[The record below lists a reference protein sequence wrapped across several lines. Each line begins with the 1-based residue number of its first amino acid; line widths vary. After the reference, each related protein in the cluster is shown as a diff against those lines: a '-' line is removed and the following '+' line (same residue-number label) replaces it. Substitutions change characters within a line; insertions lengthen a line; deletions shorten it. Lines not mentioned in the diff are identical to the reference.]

1 MYLKSVDLYGFKS
14 FANKMVFKF
23 EKGITGIVGPNGSG
37 KSNVADAVRWVLGEQ
52 SAKQL
57 RGAKMEDVIFAGTE
71 TRRPLGYCQVDLTI
85 DNQDK
90 MMPIDYS
97 EVTVSRRVYRS
108 GESEYYINGTT
119 CRLKDVQELFMDTGV
134 GREGYSII
142 GQGQVDKILSSKP
155 DDRRALFDEAAGIVK
170 YKSRKNAAEKKLL
183 ESEMDLERIDD
194 IIGELETR
202 KISLEGQ
209 SEVARVYLDKREE
222 LKKLEVT
229 SFIRLIDEFDEKLQV
244 HKNNE
249 IIIQKDL
256 DEKALFYQELAQK
269 HHDFEL
275 QFEAIEVDLES
286 NREQITQTSLNS
298 EKLQS
303 AITLSEEKMKN
314 HAFQISNLKADME
327 RAQNSEIE
335 RGQQLNNLKTDQ
347 QKITRKISEKETE
360 LQQKIVDSE
369 ALQVDIDLQES
380 SIDEIQTA
388 MIERL
393 NLVSNIKNQVHR
405 NELMIE
411 NNELKIEHLESK
423 NRILTETQKTLVD
436 EIESNRKSV
445 LKIEDDQKKFLD
457 QKLKLRKVIQEDEVS
472 LSQEKAKLSTLRHD
486 LNKTN
491 SRHDALKEMED
502 QYEGYFLSVKKV
514 MELKDEGTLG
524 VIAEL
529 IHVDKLYEKAM
540 EIALGSNLQNI
551 VTTNEEKAKEY
562 IEFLKK
568 NKYGRGTFLPMTT
581 VKGQTAKDIKEVNGY
596 LGIASELIQCDEK
609 FRPIIRQ
616 LLGKVLFVK
625 TLDDGILLSKVNHQN
640 YRIITLDGD
649 VISPGGAMSGGAFQK
664 EKGQLLSRKNEL
676 EELTLVSQRLTTEV
690 NDLES
695 HIEQLE
701 DAVVKLKEEIDVI
714 RVKEQELNLELHTV
728 STLLNSNNA
737 ELDKISQEILSNQA
751 ELVELK
757 SQNEVLI
764 VDKEKFEAELANT
777 ETNHTDAELKVE
789 EIGELIQVLKADKEI
804 LQDEITTYKVE
815 LSSMRQQLEHIV
827 EDIEKLSDALQS
839 KTETISLIRT
849 EINQI
854 ELKNLKE
861 SMEMKRFQEDQ
872 LIEKTKL
879 AEYNTQLAELRMR
892 RQDIQIAK
900 GQLDSKK
907 EMAMEVA
914 NSLEKDLIRLQTTIE
929 KLELQRET
937 QISYMWD
944 EYELTYTSALTFK
957 DDTEMSETVLKQRI
971 NRLKSEMKELGD
983 VNVRAIEEFREV
995 KERFTFLSEQK
1006 EDLTNAKEKLLVIIK
1021 ELDEHMEVQFR
1032 EKFNHIN
1039 EKFNSVFVEL
1049 FGGGKGFLE
1058 LTDDENILESGITI
1072 IAQPP
1077 GKKLQNMMLLSG
1089 GERAFTAIALLF
1101 AIQSLRPSPFCVL
1114 DEIEAALDD
1123 ANVDRFANYLRKLTD
1138 QTQFIVITHRKG
1150 TMEAADALYGITM
1163 QEKGISTQV
1172 SVKLIRDQ
1180 LEQPVH

>member
-57 RGAKMEDVIFAGTE
+57 RGSKMEDVIFAGTE

-119 CRLKDVQELFMDTGV
+119 CRLRDVQELFMDTGV

-183 ESEMDLERIDD
+183 DSELDLERIDD
-194 IIGELETR
+194 IIGELESR
-202 KISLEGQ
+202 KESLEEQ
-209 SEVARVYLDKREE
+209 SEVAKIYLDKREE

-229 SFIRLIDEFDEKLQV
+229 SFIRMIDEFDEKLQV

-249 IIIQKDL
+249 LVAQTEL
-256 DEKALFYQELAQK
+256 DEKGNLYHEIAQK

-275 QFEAIEVDLES
+275 QFEVIEAELEQ
-286 NREQITQTSLNS
+286 NREMITETSLKS

-303 AITLSEEKMKN
+303 AITLSEEKTKN
-314 HAFQISNLKADME
+314 HLFQISNLKTDME
-327 RAQNSEIE
+327 RVQSSEIE
-335 RGQQLNNLKTDQ
+335 RAQQLNTLKNDQ
-347 QKITRKISEKETE
+347 QKITKKIATKESEL
-360 LQQKIVDSE
+360 LQRQTDSD
-369 ALQVDIDLQES
+369 ALQVDIDEQES

-393 NLVSNIKNQVHR
+393 NQVSAIKSQVHR

-411 NNELKIEHLESK
+411 NNELKMEHLDSK
-423 NRILTETQKTLVD
+423 SHILKETQISLSVD
-436 EIESNRKSV
+436 IQKNKEAINE
-445 LKIEDDQKKFLD
+445 LELDQKNYLD
-457 QKLKLRKVIQEDEVS
+457 QKLLLRKSIQEDEIALNVEKQQ
-472 LSQEKAKLSTLRHD
+472 LSSFRHD
-486 LNKTN
+486 LNKAN

-502 QYEGYFLSVKKV
+502 QYEGYYLSVKKI
-514 MELKDEGTLG
+514 MELKDPGTLG

-529 IHVDKLYEKAM
+529 IRVDKQYEKAI
-540 EIALGSNLQNI
+540 EIALGSSLQNI

-562 IEFLKK
+562 IDFLKK
-568 NKYGRGTFLPMTT
+568 NKYGRSTFLPMTT
-581 VKGQTAKDIKEVNGY
+581 VKGQAAKDVKEVKGY
-596 LGIASELIQCDEK
+596 LGIASELIDCDVEFK
-609 FRPIIRQ
+609 PIIRQ
-616 LLGKVLFVK
+616 LLGRILLVND
-625 TLDDGILLSKVNHQN
+625 LDEGILLSKANNQN

-676 EELTLVSQRLTTEV
+676 EDLTLLSQDLQISV
-690 NDLES
+690 NKLEET
-695 HIEQLE
+695 IQVQE
-701 DAVVKLKEEIDVI
+701 DKVVDLKEEIDRI
-714 RVKEQELNLELHTV
+714 RIKEQELNLELHTLT
-728 STLLNSNNA
+728 TLLSANQS
-737 ELDKISQEILSNQA
+737 ELDKMNRELINNQA
-751 ELVELK
+751 EYKEL
-757 SQNEVLI
+757 SAQTELLM
-764 VDKEKFEAELANT
+764 DEKNKLDNALSNT
-777 ETNHTDAELKVE
+777 ETNHTDAELRVE
-789 EIGELIQVLKADKEI
+789 EIGEMIQVLKADKEI
-804 LQDEITTYKVE
+804 LQEEITADKVE
-815 LSSMRQQLEHIV
+815 LSSLRQQLEHII
-827 EDIEKLSDALQS
+827 ENIEKLSEALQS
-839 KTETISLIRT
+839 KTETIANIRQ

-854 ELKNLKE
+854 ELRNLKE
-861 SMEMKRFQEDQ
+861 SMEMKHFQEEQ

-879 AEYNTQLAELRMR
+879 AELNNSLADLRHR
-892 RQDIQIAK
+892 RQEIQISK

-907 EMAMEVA
+907 EMALEVA
-914 NSLEKDLIRLQTTIE
+914 NSLEKELIRLQNTIE
-929 KLELQRET
+929 KLELLKET
-937 QISYMWD
+937 QINYMWD
-944 EYELTYTSALTFK
+944 EYELTYTSAQAFK
-957 DDTEMSETVLKQRI
+957 DPSDMSEASLKQRI
-971 NRLKSEMKELGD
+971 NKIKAEMKDLGD
-983 VNVRAIEEFREV
+983 VNVRAIEEYREV

-1006 EDLTNAKEKLLVIIK
+1006 ADLALAKEKLLIIIG
-1021 ELDEHMEVQFR
+1021 ELDEQMVVQFR
-1032 EKFNHIN
+1032 EKFDHIN

-1049 FGGGKGFLE
+1049 FGGGKGYLE
-1058 LTDDENILESGITI
+1058 LTDDENILEAGIAI

-1077 GKKLQNMMLLSG
+1077 GKRLQNMMLLSG

-1123 ANVDRFANYLRKLTD
+1123 ANVDRFAQYLRKLTD

>member
-119 CRLKDVQELFMDTGV
+119 CRLRDIQELFMDTGV

-170 YKSRKNAAEKKLL
+170 YKSRKNAAEKKLQ
-183 ESEMDLERIDD
+183 ESELDLERIDD
-194 IIGELETR
+194 IIGELEAR
-202 KISLEGQ
+202 KITLEEQ

-244 HKNNE
+244 HKSNE
-249 IIIQKDL
+249 AIAKKDL
-256 DEKALFYQELAQK
+256 DEKDTLYKEIAQK

-275 QFEAIEVDLES
+275 QFEDVESELEK
-286 NREQITQTSLNS
+286 NRELITETSLS
-298 EKLQS
+298 CEKLQS
-303 AITLSEEKMKN
+303 AITLSEEKIK
-314 HAFQISNLKADME
+314 HHLFQINALKTDME
-327 RAQNSEIE
+327 RVQSSEIE
-335 RGQQLNNLKTDQ
+335 RGQQLNTLKNDQ
-347 QKITRKISEKETE
+347 HKITKKISLKEADL
-360 LQQKIVDSE
+360 LQRQKDSD
-369 ALQVDIDLQES
+369 ALQVDIDEQEA

-393 NLVSNIKNQVHR
+393 NQVSNLKSQVHR

-411 NNELKIEHLESK
+411 NNDFKLELLESK
-423 NRILTETQKTLVD
+423 SHVHQQTQISLSV
-436 EIESNRKSV
+436 EIESNKEMINQ
-445 LKIEDDQKKFLD
+445 LELDQKKYLD
-457 QKLKLRKVIQEDEVS
+457 EKLNLRKSIQEDEIK
-472 LSQEKAKLSTLRHD
+472 LNQEKTRLTSLRHE
-486 LNKTN
+486 LNKVN

-514 MELKDEGTLG
+514 MELKDSGTLG
-524 VIAEL
+524 VIAEIIRVEKRL
-529 IHVDKLYEKAM
+529 EKAI
-540 EIALGSNLQNI
+540 EIGLGSNLQNI

-562 IEFLKK
+562 IDFLKK
-568 NKYGRGTFLPMTT
+568 NKFGRGTFLPMTT
-581 VKGQTAKDIKEVNGY
+581 VKGQVAKDIKEVKGY
-596 LGIASELIQCDEK
+596 LGIASELIDCDEQFK
-609 FRPIIRQ
+609 PIIRQ
-616 LLGKVLFVK
+616 LLGKILLVN
-625 TLDDGILLSKVNHQN
+625 TLDEGVLLSKANHQN

-676 EELTLVSQRLTTEV
+676 DELIQTGNRLECEVTTLDKQIQEKE
-690 NDLES
+690 DL
-695 HIEQLE
+695 LV
-701 DAVVKLKEEIDVI
+701 DLKEEIDRI
-714 RVKEQELNLELHTV
+714 RIKEQELNLELHTIT
-728 STLLNSNNA
+728 TLLA
-737 ELDKISQEILSNQA
+737 SNQA
-751 ELVELK
+751 ELTKISREYINNQAEFKELK
-757 SQNEVLI
+757 AQNIKYFAE
-764 VDKEKFEAELANT
+764 KEALDEQLSHT
-777 ETNHTDAELKVE
+777 ETNHTDAELKVQ

-804 LQDEITTYKVE
+804 LQEEITSDKVE
-815 LSSMRQQLEHIV
+815 LSSLKQQLEHTI
-827 EDIEKLSDALQS
+827 EDIEKLSEALLS
-839 KTETISLIRT
+839 KTETLVTIRQ
-849 EINQI
+849 EINQV

-861 SMEMKRFQEDQ
+861 SMETKQFQEIH
-872 LIEKTKL
+872 LVEKNKL
-879 AEYNTQLAELRMR
+879 ADLNNQLAELRLR
-892 RQDIQIAK
+892 RQEIQIAK

-907 EMAMEVA
+907 EMALEVA
-914 NSLEKDLIRLQTTIE
+914 NSLEKELIRLQNTIE
-929 KLELQRET
+929 KLELLKET
-937 QISYMWD
+937 QINYMWD
-944 EYELTYTSALTFK
+944 EYELTYSSALVFK
-957 DDTEMSETVLKQRI
+957 EDTELSEAGLKQKI
-971 NRLKSEMKELGD
+971 TKIKAEMKELGD
-983 VNVRAIEEFREV
+983 VNVRAIEEYRDV
-995 KERFTFLSEQK
+995 KERYTFLFDQK
-1006 EDLTNAKEKLLVIIK
+1006 EDLTLAKEKLLVIIG
-1021 ELDEHMEVQFR
+1021 ELDSHMVDQFR
-1032 EKFNHIN
+1032 EKFDHIN

-1049 FGGGKGFLE
+1049 FGGGKGYLE
-1058 LTDDENILESGITI
+1058 LTDDDNILESGISI

-1123 ANVDRFANYLRKLTD
+1123 ANVDRFAAYLRKLTD

>member
-119 CRLKDVQELFMDTGV
+119 CRLRDVQELFMDTGV

-183 ESEMDLERIDD
+183 ESELDLERIDD
-194 IIGELETR
+194 IIGELELR
-202 KISLEGQ
+202 KVSLEEQ
-209 SEVARVYLDKREE
+209 SEVAKVYLSQREE

-249 IIIQKDL
+249 QVAQTEL
-256 DEKALFYQELAQK
+256 SEKERLYTEIAQK

-275 QFEAIEVDLES
+275 QFEEIEVELEK
-286 NREQITQTSLNS
+286 NRELITETSLKS

-303 AITLSEEKMKN
+303 AITLSEEKTKN
-314 HAFQISNLKADME
+314 HLFQIANLKTDME
-327 RAQNSEIE
+327 RVQSSEIE
-335 RGQQLNNLKTDQ
+335 RGQQLNNLKNDQ
-347 QKITRKISEKETE
+347 QKITNRIEKREAE
-360 LQQKIVDSE
+360 LQQRQADSDT
-369 ALQVDIDLQES
+369 LQADIDIQES
-380 SIDEIQTA
+380 SIDEIQSA

-393 NLVSNIKNQVHR
+393 NKVSAIKNQAHR

-411 NNELKIEHLESK
+411 NNELKMEHIEARSKVLKETVVSLES
-423 NRILTETQKTLVD
+423 
-436 EIESNRKSV
+436 EIELSKDTLNR
-445 LKIEDDQKKFLD
+445 LEADQKNYLD
-457 QKLKLRKVIQEDEVS
+457 QKLSLRKSIQEEEI
-472 LSQEKAKLSTLRHD
+472 LLSTEKHRLSNLRHE

-502 QYEGYFLSVKKV
+502 QYEGYYLSVKKV
-514 MELKDEGTLG
+514 MELKDSGTLG
-524 VIAEL
+524 VIAEI
-529 IHVDKLYEKAM
+529 IHVDKKYEKAI

-562 IEFLKK
+562 INFLKN

-581 VKGQTAKDIKEVNGY
+581 VKGQAASDIKRVDGF
-596 LGIASELIQCDEK
+596 LGVASELIDCEQRFK
-609 FRPIIRQ
+609 PIMHQ
-616 LLGKVLFVK
+616 LLGRILLVNN
-625 TLDDGILLSKVNHQN
+625 LDEGILLSKANNQS

-676 EELTLVSQRLTTEV
+676 EELTRLSNELQSTVT
-690 NDLES
+690 DLEVVIQKQED
-695 HIEQLE
+695 HIVE
-701 DAVVKLKEEIDVI
+701 LKEEIDVI
-714 RVKEQELNLELHTV
+714 RIKEQELNLELHTIT
-728 STLLNSNNA
+728 TLLS
-737 ELDKISQEILSNQA
+737 SNQS
-751 ELVELK
+751 ELHKMTQDLCNYETEL
-757 SQNEVLI
+757 NELHTQT
-764 VDKEKFEAELANT
+764 DSLLLEKEKLENDLANT
-777 ETNHTDAELKVE
+777 ETNHTDAELKVQ
-789 EIGELIQVLKADKEI
+789 EIGELIQVLKADKDI
-804 LQDEITTYKVE
+804 LQEEITADKVE
-815 LSSMRQQLEHIV
+815 LSSLKQQLEHTLTSIAT
-827 EDIEKLSDALQS
+827 LSETLQA
-839 KTETISLIRT
+839 KTETLVTIRQ
-849 EINQI
+849 EINQV
-854 ELKNLKE
+854 ELRNLKE
-861 SMEMKRFQEDQ
+861 AMEMKQFQEEQ

-879 AEYNTQLAELRMR
+879 ADLNNHLADLRYR
-892 RQDIQIAK
+892 RQEIQIAK

-907 EMAMEVA
+907 DQALEVA
-914 NSLEKDLIRLQTTIE
+914 NSLEKELIRLQNTIE
-929 KLELQRET
+929 KLELLKET
-937 QISYMWD
+937 QINYMWD
-944 EYELTYTSALTFK
+944 EYELTYTSALLFK
-957 DDTEMSETVLKQRI
+957 DPSDISEASLKQRI
-971 NRLKSEMKELGD
+971 ARIKLEMKELGD
-983 VNVRAIEEFREV
+983 VNVRAIEEYREV
-995 KERFTFLSEQK
+995 KERFLFLSEQK
-1006 EDLTNAKEKLLVIIK
+1006 ADLASAKEKLLLIIG
-1021 ELDEHMEVQFR
+1021 ELDAQMVIQFR
-1032 EKFNHIN
+1032 EKFDHIN
-1039 EKFNSVFVEL
+1039 EKFNSVFSEL
-1049 FGGGKGFLE
+1049 FGGGKGYLE
-1058 LTDDENILESGITI
+1058 LIDDDNILESGIAI

-1123 ANVDRFANYLRKLTD
+1123 ANVDRFAQYLRKLTD

>member
-202 KISLEGQ
+202 KNSLEEQ

-249 IIIQKDL
+249 ITAKSEL

-269 HHDFEL
+269 HHEFEV
-275 QFEAIEVDLES
+275 QFEAIEVELES
-286 NREQITQTSLNS
+286 NRELITQTSLNS

-303 AITLSEEKMKN
+303 AITLSEEKTKN
-314 HAFQISNLKADME
+314 HLFQINNLKQDME

-335 RGQQLNNLKTDQ
+335 RGQQLNNLKSDQ
-347 QKITRKISEKETE
+347 QKLVKRIAEKEVE
-360 LQQKIVDSE
+360 LEKRQQDSDMLQQE
-369 ALQVDIDLQES
+369 IDVQEG

-393 NLVSNIKNQVHR
+393 NLVSNIKNQIHR

-411 NNELKIEHLESK
+411 NNALKIEHLDSK
-423 NRILTETQKTLVD
+423 NRILTETTRTLTD
-436 EIESNRKSV
+436 EIEVNKESV
-445 LKIEDDQKKFLD
+445 ATIEQDQKNYLD
-457 QKLKLRKVIQEDEVS
+457 QKLKVRKVIQEDESV
-472 LSQEKAKLSTLRHD
+472 LAQEKTKLTTLRHE
-486 LNKTN
+486 LNKIN

-514 MELKDEGTLG
+514 MELKDEGTMG

-529 IHVDKLYEKAM
+529 IHVDKKYEKAI
-540 EIALGSNLQNI
+540 EIALGGNLQNI
-551 VTTNEEKAKEY
+551 VTTNEDKAKEY
-562 IEFLKK
+562 IDFLKK

-581 VKGQTAKDIKEVNGY
+581 VKGQTAKDVKEVKGY
-596 LGIASELIQCDEK
+596 LGIASELISCDELY
-609 FRPIIRQ
+609 RPIIRQ
-616 LLGKVLFVK
+616 LLGKILFVNN
-625 TLDDGILLSKVNHQN
+625 LDDGILLSKANHQN

-676 EELTLVSQRLTTEV
+676 EELTQSSEKLTLEV
-690 NDLES
+690 DQLDA
-695 HIEQLE
+695 HIQKLE
-701 DAVVKLKEEIDVI
+701 DAVVALKEEIDVI

-728 STLLNSNNA
+728 STLLSSNTA
-737 ELDKISQEILSNQA
+737 ELQKISQEIMNNKR
-751 ELVELK
+751 ELTELT
-757 SQNEVLI
+757 SQNEILI
-764 VDKEKFEAELANT
+764 AEKQTYEQELENT
-777 ETNHTDAELKVE
+777 ETNHTDAEQKVE
-789 EIGELIQVLKADKEI
+789 AIGEMIQVLKADKEI
-804 LQDEITTYKVE
+804 LQDEITSNKVE
-815 LSSMRQQLEHIV
+815 LSSMRQQLEHV
-827 EDIEKLSDALQS
+827 IENIDKLQESLQF
-839 KTETISLIRT
+839 KTETISLIRK
-849 EINQI
+849 EISQI

-861 SMEMKRFQEDQ
+861 SMEMKQFQEEQ
-872 LIEKTKL
+872 LVEKTKL
-879 AEYNTQLAELRMR
+879 ADLNNQLAELRLQ
-892 RQDIQIAK
+892 RQDIQISK

-914 NSLEKDLIRLQTTIE
+914 NNLEKELIRLQNTIE

-957 DDTEMSETVLKQRI
+957 DDSEMSETVLKQKI
-971 NRLKSEMKELGD
+971 NRLKAEMKELGD
-983 VNVRAIEEFREV
+983 VNVRAIEEYREV

-1006 EDLTNAKEKLLVIIK
+1006 QDLSAAKEKLLVIIS
-1021 ELDEHMEVQFR
+1021 ELDEQMEVQFR

-1123 ANVDRFANYLRKLTD
+1123 ANVDRFANYLKRLTH